1 MLSGGSGGG
10 SHEGWILRHKFFV
23 QWTILEVIRC
33 FRVQKQWILEFESAF
48 HSSKHGLPLSKPQFR
63 TQFPT
68 QKYANHPAVIGNGH
82 FNSSH
87 RWGHSFGGN
96 RFSKWNLEFSLQSYL
111 RINQMCNYTC
121 RSSFERTKEVPPQRN
136 PPLPVGLIRLPVF
149 PLKHFTTTTTI
160 ITKNDSLFFTRD
172 VCFFSRFC
180 ARAPVSLGNHRIL
193 GPQV

>member
-1 MLSGGSGGG
+1 MHWRAEKRAPEFLARVPPRRGLFKFCTCATRSPLEQPC
-10 SHEGWILRHKFFV
+10 EGWILRKRFSV

-87 RWGHSFGGN
+87 RWGHSFGRN

-121 RSSFERTKEVPPQRN
+121 RSSFERAKEVPPQRN
-136 PPLPVGLIRLPVF
+136 PPLRALLWGEQIQQMKSWILPAE
-149 PLKHFTTTTTI
+149 LSS
-160 ITKNDSLFFTRD
+160 NQSD
-172 VCFFSRFC
+172 V
-180 ARAPVSLGNHRIL
+180 
-193 GPQV
+193 